1 MRVAIFG
8 TGGAGGFFG
17 ARLAQIGEEV
27 VFLARGEHLEAI
39 RQRGLRVETDTG
51 DILIEPATA
60 TNDPAAVG
68 PVDVVLLGVKTW
80 QVTETAE
87 QMRPLLGQNT
97 FVVPL
102 QNGVEAAS
110 QLAAVLGRDQIV
122 GGLCGTFS
130 WVAGP
135 GHIRSL
141 GHINFIKFGELD
153 NRQSDRCELFKQAFE
168 RAGVNAEIPPNIEVA
183 LWEKLLLVAGH
194 GGVGAVAQAPIGV
207 VRALPQ
213 TRSMI
218 EQSMREILA
227 VAQARGVRL
236 ADESVPKAMG
246 FVDRA
251 TPNATTSLARD
262 ITAGKP
268 SELEA
273 WTGAVVRLGKEAGV
287 PTPLNEFIYAA
298 LLPREMKARDQLN
311 TDKT

>member
-17 ARLAQIGEEV
+17 AKLAQIGEEV
-27 VFLARGEHLEAI
+27 VFLARGEHLEVI
-39 RQRGLRVETDTG
+39 RRRGLRIETDSG
-51 DILIEPATA
+51 DILIAPATA
-60 TNDPAAVG
+60 TNDPEAVG

-80 QVTETAE
+80 QVSEAAE
-87 QMRPLLGQNT
+87 QMRPLIGSNT

-110 QLAAVLGRDQIV
+110 QLAAVLGSSQIV

-130 WVAGP
+130 WIAGP

-141 GHINFIKFGELD
+141 GAINFIKFGELD
-153 NRQSDRCELFKQAFE
+153 NRRSERCELLKQTFE
-168 RAGVNAEIPPNIEVA
+168 RTGVTVEIPADIEVA

-194 GGVGAVAQAPIGV
+194 GGVGAVSQAPMGITRSV
-207 VRALPQ
+207 PQ

-218 EQSMREILA
+218 EQCMREILE

-236 ADESVPKAMG
+236 SDDSVQKAMV

-251 TPNATTSLARD
+251 TPTATTSLSRD
-262 ITAGKP
+262 IAAGKP

-287 PTPLNEFIYAA
+287 PTPLNEFIYGS
-298 LLPREMKARDQLN
+298 LLPREMKARQKL
-311 TDKT
+311 TF